1 MGWTKNMENNREII
15 FSTAANSFHFNSDHS
30 PHHRRCIDG
39 RITGCGNCVGYC
51 NFRDHPGYLTKD
63 LRKKHDCIKKGCN
76 YYVSKTKPAPSV
88 SPFAVLA
95 ALI

>member
-1 MGWTKNMENNREII
+1 MDII
-15 FSTAANSFHFNSDHS
+15 YTSSDTVHFNSSAS

-39 RITGCGNCVGYC
+39 KITGCGNCVGYC
-51 NFRDHPGYLTKD
+51 NFKEHPGYLTKD
-63 LRKKHDCIKKGCN
+63 LRKKHDCIKKACN
-76 YYVSKTKPAPSV
+76 YYVPKTKPVITP